1 MLTKRAVS
9 LPLGIAILALAVLL
23 GGLAA
28 LFRGRAE
35 RAMPPIRTFAVL
47 AAASIALLHLLPEA
61 IEGVG
66 WGALLAA
73 LGGFLAPAALERA
86 FPARAGHHR
95 HEDAPTTA
103 LAMGYAAV
111 LAHQLG
117 EGAAVATLA
126 RSGALSASVVLA
138 IAAHTVPL
146 AMVVAIGVLEA
157 KGKDGRATRAT
168 FLALAGVALATAG
181 GAFLG
186 NVAGGTRWSMVEPWA
201 LATVAGLLLHA
212 LAHDARPSPLT
223 STTAR
228 VVDASAGFAGLI
240 VAAIGIE
247 ESDWVQAIT
256 PPVRVALGCLAFAL
270 MMARSFLARPR
281 AATAAHEH

>member
-1 MLTKRAVS
+1 MS
-9 LPLGIAILALAVLL
+9 LALGIAILALAVLL

-47 AAASIALLHLLPEA
+47 AAAAIALLHLLPEA

-66 WGALLAA
+66 WVALLAA
-73 LGGFLAPAALERA
+73 LGGFVAPAALERA
-86 FPARAGHHR
+86 FPARAGHH
-95 HEDAPTTA
+95 HHDDAPTTA

-126 RSGALSASVVLA
+126 RTGALSPTVVLA
-138 IAAHTVPL
+138 IAGHTVPL
-146 AMVVAIGVLEA
+146 AMVVAIGVLES

-168 FLALAGVALATAG
+168 FLALAGVALATAV

-186 NVAGGTRWSMVEPWA
+186 NLVGGTHWAMVEPWA

-212 LAHDARPSPLT
+212 LAHDVRPSPLT
-223 STTAR
+223 STAAR
-228 VVDASAGFAGLI
+228 ALDASAGFAGLV

-256 PPVRVALGCLAFAL
+256 PPVRFAAIGAALAL
-270 MMARSFLARPR
+270 VIARSFLARPR
-281 AATAAHEH
+281 AAVAHEH